1 MKLLLIVAIA
11 VMAVH
16 ANDELLKEFSDGN
29 RLFSANVYKELKKT
43 NSGNFL
49 VCPLSVDVVLSLVH
63 AGARGDTAKQLSN
76 GLQLPES
83 HEKVQDIFKSLSPKL
98 RGNDKYT
105 LSSANKVYVKDG
117 FQISDDFKKTAVDV
131 YNSEI
136 QNIDFAK
143 SESAAGE
150 INKWVEDK
158 TSNKIKNLIKGD
170 DLNEDTTA
178 VLINALYFKGAWVK
192 QFSEYGTRKQ
202 PFHLN
207 KEKQVDVDMMEITE
221 YFDYYEDSK
230 AKYLEM
236 EYEGKDVSMT
246 FVLPNDIEGL
256 GDLEDNIVDVL
267 SAPKYSKQR
276 VHVQLPK
283 FKIETTIQFKP
294 ILQQLGVKDI
304 FEDNADLSGIGAK
317 KEPLKVTKV
326 VQKAFIEVEEK
337 GTTAAAATAVFVS
350 RKSAAFRQVDT
361 FEFVANHPFLLI
373 LRHKI
378 AGVMFIGRYVQ

>member
-1 MKLLLIVAIA
+1 
-11 VMAVH
+11 
-16 ANDELLKEFSDGN
+16 
-29 RLFSANVYKELKKT
+29 
-43 NSGNFL
+43 
-49 VCPLSVDVVLSLVH
+49 P
-63 AGARGDTAKQLSN
+63 
-76 GLQLPES
+76 
-83 HEKVQDIFKSLSPKL
+83 
-98 RGNDKYT
+98 
-105 LSSANKVYVKDG
+105 
-117 FQISDDFKKTAVDV
+117 
-131 YNSEI
+131 
-136 QNIDFAK
+136 
-143 SESAAGE
+143 AAGE
-150 INKWVEDK
+150 MNKWVEDK

-326 VQKAFIEVEEK
+326 VQKAFIEVE
-337 GTTAAAATAVFVS
+337 
-350 RKSAAFRQVDT
+350 
-361 FEFVANHPFLLI
+361 
-373 LRHKI
+373 
-378 AGVMFIGRYVQ
+378 